1 MGFWRNVLQECH
13 EKIRVLSQEAGAVVK
28 EQGGDNDLVERIK
41 ACEYFAPIHNQLDTI
56 LNASTF
62 TGRAPQQVRQVRFI
76 KCQKYFNRAISQ
88 EWILTGSLSGTRL
101 ILTKGTCHGARI
113 IRVCV
118 LSGDSGRNVTD
129 TCFMELK
136 TKADCFTRK
145 PCLISWLWL
154 KLPSV
159 YSTIVKVWTQESFHK

>member
-1 MGFWRNVLQECH
+1 MRHLRFVVVVICINLINCYTIKRELLWILKGCGIKLMGFCCNVLQECH

-41 ACEYFAPIHNQLDTI
+41 ACEYFAPIHNQLDAI
-56 LNASTF
+56 LDASTF
-62 TGRAPQQVRQVRFI
+62 TGRAPQQVRKVRFI
-76 KCQKYFNRAISQ
+76 KCQKYSYSR
-88 EWILTGSLSGTRL
+88 TRL
-101 ILTKGTCHGARI
+101 ILTKGTYYGARI

-118 LSGDSGRNVTD
+118 FSGDSGRNVTD

-145 PCLISWLWL
+145 PCLIS
-154 KLPSV
+154 
-159 YSTIVKVWTQESFHK
+159 